1 MASPRRAVLTVL
13 DPTSL
18 VGRELLEHLAGCA
31 PALRRSFFHTGSSDE
46 HLIAEVAGEAS
57 LVAPLGDLGE
67 LEGSRVVVA
76 TRQPP
81 VPVTARLLD
90 WLRANPAVTLV
101 DLTDGGLA
109 PDESIVVFDAP
120 PPPEA
125 RWVRLLDPSLV
136 GAAFFLR
143 AVAPLGPEE
152 LHATTIRPASAYGE
166 GGVEELAGQGVARL
180 SGRQPSR
187 PAVLPS
193 VLAFDLAPTRDA
205 SRTDLEQQLAGAFP
219 GVAVRLRPLEAG
231 VFYGHLATVG
241 VRLREVPHPDRVR
254 ALLREDAVLRLA
266 RRNEAP
272 RPSEAVGSLQ
282 VACSDVTVEPPW
294 VFATLIADGLRLVS
308 VRLAADLL
316 LAIVGR
322 EAAEVAPLH

>member
-1 MASPRRAVLTVL
+1 MLTVL

-18 VGRELLEHLAGCA
+18 LARELLEHLAACA
-31 PALRRSFFHTGSSDE
+31 PHWRRNFFHTGESDE

-76 TRQPP
+76 TQQPP
-81 VPVTARLLD
+81 GRVATRLLD
-90 WLRANPAVTLV
+90 WLRRNPAVTLL
-101 DLTDGGLA
+101 DLTARGLA
-109 PDESIVVFDAP
+109 PAESVVLFDAP
-120 PPPEA
+120 PPPHA

-143 AVAPLGPEE
+143 AVASLGPEE

-166 GGVEELAGQGVARL
+166 GGVEELAGQGIARL
-180 SGRQPSR
+180 SGRQPAR

-193 VLAFDLAPTRDA
+193 VLAFDLAPSGDA
-205 SRTDLEQQLAGAFP
+205 LRAELEQQLAGAFP

-231 VFYGHLATVG
+231 IFHGHLAAVG
-241 VRLREVPHPDRVR
+241 VRLREVPHPDRLR
-254 ALLREDAVLRLA
+254 ALLREDGVLRLA

-272 RPSEAVGSLQ
+272 HPSEAVGSLQ
-282 VACSDVTVEPPW
+282 VACSDLSVEPPW
-294 VFATLIADGLRLVS
+294 VFATLTADGLRLTS
-308 VRLAADLL
+308 VRLAAELL

-322 EAAEVAPLH
+322 EVPEAAPVH